1 MKETVTFIERI
12 ALRICEAIGIIV
24 LAAAALCAFDQIEN
38 PLTASACSFIPAFL
52 AYLGIAAIGD
62 SVLAKKQNKKK
73 GAE

>member
-1 MKETVTFIERI
+1 MKETIPFIERL

-24 LAAAALCAFDQIEN
+24 LVAAAFYAFDKIEN
-38 PLTASACSFIPAFL
+38 PLAASACSFIPAFL

-62 SVLAKKQNKKK
+62 SMLAKKKNKKK